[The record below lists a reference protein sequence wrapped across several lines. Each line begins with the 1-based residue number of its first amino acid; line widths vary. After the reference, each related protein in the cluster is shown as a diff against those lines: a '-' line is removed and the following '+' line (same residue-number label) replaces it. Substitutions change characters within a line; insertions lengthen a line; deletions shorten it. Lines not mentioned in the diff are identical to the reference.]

1 VVALRLPRMR
11 PRVAA
16 GDMTFFDHLTELRNR
31 LIISLLAVA
40 IGAAVGW
47 ALWNWVLHVSTQPYC
62 DAQRARGALAADGSA
77 ACKLYITS
85 PMELLTTRLSVSG
98 YIGIMLA
105 SPVILWQLWRFI
117 TPGLNR
123 NEKKYAIPF
132 VMSSVVLFALG
143 ALMAWLTFPK
153 ALSFFLSS
161 GGDVETLFNPTPY
174 LKLIFLM
181 MLISG
186 IVFELPLLLVFL
198 ELVGVVKSRQLR
210 SWRRYAICLNF
221 VVAAIATPSQ
231 DPYSLFAMAIPMC
244 IFYEI
249 AILIG
254 RLLKK

>member
-1 VVALRLPRMR
+1 MR

-31 LIISLLAVA
+31 LIISLIAVV

-47 ALWNWVLHVSTQPYC
+47 ALWNWVLHVATQPYC
-62 DAQRARGALAADGSA
+62 DAQAARGALAADGTT

-117 TPGLNR
+117 TPGLHR

-132 VMSSVVLFALG
+132 VLSSVLLFALG
-143 ALMAWLTFPK
+143 AFMAWLTFPK

-181 MLISG
+181 MVVSG

-198 ELVGVVKSRQLR
+198 QLVGVVKSRQLR
-210 SWRRYAICLNF
+210 SWRRYAICVNF
-221 VVAAIATPSQ
+221 VVAAVATPSQ

-254 RLLKK
+254 RVLKK

>member
-1 VVALRLPRMR
+1 MVVVRLPRLR
-11 PRVAA
+11 RRVIE

-31 LIISLLAVA
+31 LIISLLAVLAGA
-40 IGAAVGW
+40 IVGW
-47 ALWNWVLHVSTQPYC
+47 LIWNWVLHVSTQPYC
-62 DAQRARGALAADGSA
+62 DAQEARGALVNGEA
-77 ACKLYITS
+77 ACKLYITN

-98 YIGIMLA
+98 YIGVFLA

-117 TPGLNR
+117 TPGLHR
-123 NEKKYAIPF
+123 NEKRYAIPF
-132 VMSSVVLFALG
+132 VASSVLLFLLG
-143 ALMAWLTFPK
+143 AFVAWLTFPK

-198 ELVGVVKSRQLR
+198 ELVGVVTSRQLR
-210 SWRRYAICLNF
+210 SWRRYAICINF

-231 DPYSLFAMAIPMC
+231 DPYSLFAMALPMC
-244 IFYEI
+244 IFYEV
-249 AILIG
+249 AILVG
-254 RLLKK
+254 RVLKK